1 MHKSLVFCSLFLLGS
16 AAIVSAQTS
25 NAPTPS
31 DGPVY
36 LPGGMETTLMS
47 MDTDGDKKVS
57 RDEFMRYYETQF
69 DTYQKAQDGMIDLAR
84 KTQ

>member
-1 MHKSLVFCSLFLLGS
+1 MRKFQIVSALLLLCG
-16 AAIVSAQTS
+16 AAAVSAQTS

-47 MDTDGDKKVS
+47 MDTNGDKKVS
-57 RDEFMRYYETQF
+57 KDEFMRYYETQF
-69 DTYQKAQDGMIDLAR
+69 ETYQKTQDGMIDLAR